1 LQKLK
6 FSIGYDNAEHR
17 TGPHVLGHVG
27 INVPDLDA
35 ARRYYSAVMPL
46 VGLEIY
52 LDADDEFAYR
62 PMAGKP
68 GTYLFFY
75 PSAEQS
81 QYSRHQTGLQHLA
94 FVVRTRSAV
103 NAVHSV
109 VAELAAQFGGLVLH
123 EPQVFP
129 QYPQPY
135 FATFWLDPWGFM
147 LEAVRHHDRE

>member
-1 LQKLK
+1 M
-6 FSIGYDNAEHR
+6 
-17 TGPHVLGHVG
+17 LGHIG

-46 VGLEIY
+46 VGFESF

-75 PSAEQS
+75 PAAEPS
-81 QYSRHQTGLQHLA
+81 TYSRHHTGLQHLA
-94 FVVRTRSAV
+94 FMVRTRSAV
-103 NAVHSV
+103 TAVHST
-109 VAELAAQFGGLVLH
+109 VADLSAQLGGRVLH

-135 FATFWLDPWGFM
+135 FATFWLDPWGLM
-147 LEAVRHHDRE
+147 LEAVCHYDRD